1 VSDVV
6 VVGNGNVAVDV
17 ARILVTSPDV
27 LASTDI
33 ADHALAALRTSA
45 VRTVTMLGRR
55 GPAQAAFTSKELREL
70 GELDGV
76 TLVVDPADLE
86 AAADLAGDD
95 EDARRVLDALG
106 QVAGRTPTS
115 GDRVINLRFL
125 TSPSAIVGAQRVEA
139 VHTVA
144 NALVADGGGTL
155 RAVATDQTDQIP
167 AGMVLR
173 AVGYLGAP
181 VPGLPFDE
189 RRGTIPNDH
198 GRVLESPE
206 GAPLGGVYVAGWIK
220 RGPQGVIGTNK
231 ADAGESVDALLGDLA
246 GGGLSPAA
254 EPSAAAIDTLIRAR
268 VTPIGWE
275 DWLAIDQAEREA
287 GATQGRPRVKVVDA
301 AAMRAIAKDRDAR

>member
-1 VSDVV
+1 
-6 VVGNGNVAVDV
+6 
-17 ARILVTSPDV
+17 
-27 LASTDI
+27 
-33 ADHALAALRTSA
+33 
-45 VRTVTMLGRR
+45 
-55 GPAQAAFTSKELREL
+55 
-70 GELDGV
+70 
-76 TLVVDPADLE
+76 
-86 AAADLAGDD
+86 
-95 EDARRVLDALG
+95 
-106 QVAGRTPTS
+106 
-115 GDRVINLRFL
+115 
-125 TSPSAIVGAQRVEA
+125 
-139 VHTVA
+139 
-144 NALVADGGGTL
+144 
-155 RAVATDQTDQIP
+155 
-167 AGMVLR
+167 
-173 AVGYLGAP
+173 